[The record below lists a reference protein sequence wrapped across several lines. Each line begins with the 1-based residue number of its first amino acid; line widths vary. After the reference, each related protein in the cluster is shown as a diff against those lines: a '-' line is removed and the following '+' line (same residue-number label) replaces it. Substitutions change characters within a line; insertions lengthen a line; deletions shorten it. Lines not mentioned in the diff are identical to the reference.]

1 MFFTNITLQ
10 YNSTK
15 LFIMG
20 FDVFK
25 SEKNGKYYFNLK
37 AKNSQVIL
45 VSQGYADMS
54 GVKSGISSVKRNCA
68 NADNFIVKNSTDG
81 KVFFNL
87 IAGNN
92 QVIGHSQVY
101 SSKDSA
107 NKGIASVRENAPQAE
122 ITMLG
127 HKDQ

>member
-1 MFFTNITLQ
+1 
-10 YNSTK
+10 
-15 LFIMG
+15 MG

-45 VSQGYADMS
+45 ASQGYADLS
-54 GVKSGISSVKRNCA
+54 GAKTGIASVKRNAA
-68 NADNFIVKNSTDG
+68 NKDNFVIKNSTNG

-87 IAGNN
+87 MAGNN

-101 SSKDSA
+101 ASKDGA
-107 NKGIASVRENAPQAE
+107 NRGIDSVRENARDAE
-122 ITMLG
+122 VNMMTS
-127 HKDQ
+127 